1 MPPLEPKFENNAGV
15 DSLRV
20 WMDFWELTGRLRI
33 DIVKRSE
40 SNGDA
45 AKMVAPE
52 ITETVIPSVPAVM
65 MDRESMPFNDRAGEI
80 QVDRIKLEL
89 IDTVRSSD
97 CIRMNGIEYEIE
109 SVQESEMGNFAIWTV
124 VCRRIE

>member
-20 WMDFWELTGRLRI
+20 WMDFWELTGRLRV
-33 DIVKRSE
+33 DIVKRSAAD
-40 SNGDA
+40 GDP
-45 AKMVAPE
+45 AKLIAPE

-80 QVDRIKLEL
+80 PVDRIKLEL
-89 IDTVRSSD
+89 IDTVRDSD
-97 CIRMNGIEYEIE
+97 YIRMNGIEYEIE
-109 SVQESEMGNFAIWTV
+109 SALESDMGNFAIWAV
-124 VCRRIE
+124 VCRRIG